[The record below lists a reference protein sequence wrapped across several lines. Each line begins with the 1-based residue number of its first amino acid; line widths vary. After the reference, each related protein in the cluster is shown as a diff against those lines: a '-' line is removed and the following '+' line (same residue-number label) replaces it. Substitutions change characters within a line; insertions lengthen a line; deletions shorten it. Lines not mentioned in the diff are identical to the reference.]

1 MRIGQSRGVTIRSRA
16 LQRLAQFYTSSGS
29 GNSRNENLNLLV
41 RLLPISYSSDLTK
54 LYTIPLTINEWEILL
69 ALSNV
74 ELKTVQEAER
84 LLNDVIAIYFLGSP
98 RQRVSEVLYA
108 RFKLNRWK
116 NPNEIITYQLTKYI
130 IKVCHQFPEL
140 LGECCSLVDNYLQ
153 TVKKVSLVKQSAL
166 FSLMGFLNC
175 FIDGSS
181 SFVLTE
187 HIWTK
192 IVSEFYED
200 GFFDRMDHILTSPN
214 SYTNEAIVHYFDT
227 GNEISKPLMMYYLT
241 KIQTTMVTQI
251 LNIPFDKDS
260 KSMTE
265 YLLDRQLQMYQHDQ
279 SIKDNDTLESSSL
292 STSTEENCKP
302 DFIFK
307 INKNRTLLS
316 KLCRFSIN
324 LFLDL
329 EKNLDSLSSNRARFS
344 FDSLANL
351 LSILALIPFFENYEE
366 KLFNDLT
373 NIISQSLDK
382 YLLSE
387 MISES
392 FLKTIITTGSL
403 LNFYTEKLSEKFL
416 RNFPILVGSEYMDN
430 HLVIE
435 ISKMFAIG
443 LKPLN
448 EDSIVSTIYAINN
461 LLTLTEDA
469 NPNALRERQL
479 TLTSLS
485 STTALDMF
493 SKNETMKKTGSY
505 ASLLKVKQTNSTP
518 TPSNIHINLFKNCIA
533 TTVKIAIEYNSPTIM
548 ALTISILS
556 QKSVVVS
563 QEFNM
568 IIFEAFA
575 DMACYTPSSEF
586 IAIIKFFKVVS
597 NTALKNNDMQLFN
610 SVIQARTI
618 LSQQLITNKLNTE
631 VYRLQLNDILDS
643 IIATGEVENLEH
655 HRPHTEI
662 SHIAEQIASQL
673 GILAALLPKMEDNP
687 IDISK
692 DEILTTKF
700 RNIWFNMAVHGYYM
714 ESEIV
719 KGNYDYLMIIAHNS
733 PPLASDFPV
742 NNKEM
747 SLEMNTVL
755 RRGSSNSIVKQQKQV
770 VFSYLNLNAV
780 QARSMS
786 TSKIM
791 FIAATVLIET
801 IRCETGT
808 CYKILHYLSGPA
820 MASSSID
827 KSIVSIANSIVTKY
841 VAMAKSKTSVLFNSK
856 TIAKQLNEL
865 LLCLVSRNTMLQE
878 AAFTCCRIFIE
889 YIPSALCHHNS
900 LFTLLDLMS
909 AIFESILDCEAN
921 RYQPRFEFS
930 LKHSNVKILLPASAE
945 WRAITLKKLHHSAKD
960 WVKYILNKADEDT
973 KILLQSY
980 ISDVDQT
987 KRLNSVEFGVSFAME
1002 MAGLIISSDKELSNI
1017 MYSGPAKPNTI
1028 SGFLSQHSWRSKY
1041 LVDTAIASSSDDFVK
1056 SLEIIARDIRHKISL
1071 SQPVS
1076 AKSVT
1081 DFLDMGAALLILGK
1095 YNASSLLFDIVHLPF
1110 EVFTS
1115 AALKIA
1121 TNVWLTIIKERADLA
1136 HILLADVCYCW
1147 MRTIDDNMGLYST
1160 KNDFIPEENQKMEY
1174 SPYNKAAIDKS
1185 AKAASKDFAP
1195 HRCVLKFFA
1204 SHFEGTLLQSKY
1216 LLKVFTKTI
1225 LYSIQSFGNA
1235 SLHPF
1240 ARMIRFEMLQLAT
1253 TILAHNINQKTS
1265 YVQKLA
1271 HAIIDGSLT
1280 WFKKPSAWSFGSN
1293 NLKIKTDLSI
1303 LNGFFKQL
1311 ITYAKIFKK
1320 YCGSDFTLLQ
1330 YFIVHE
1336 IQQIETWLSPL
1347 LKIKGANSNH
1357 LTEDV
1362 VLHAFNKDAYLASNI
1377 VERYR
1382 SKKLEQYLAM
1392 LVVKDPL
1399 SCVHVSDLL
1408 SFYID
1413 GLKTSKVEMH
1423 TILYWVPTSPLK
1435 AINLF
1440 APNLMKNPYILQYS
1454 MFALESHDVNVTFF
1468 YVPQIVQCL
1477 RYDRTGYVEK
1487 LIIDTAKISVL
1498 FSHQIIWNMLAN
1510 CYKGDEGLI
1519 EDEIKPILDRV
1530 REKMIKG
1537 FSQSHLEF
1545 YEKEFGFFNDVT
1557 NISGKLKPYIKKSKA
1572 EKKQKIDEEMAK
1584 IVVKPNVYLPSNP
1597 DGVIIDINRTS
1608 GKPLQSHAK
1617 APFMASFKI
1626 RKEERDAETGELVTV
1641 EKWQAAIFKVG
1652 DDCRQDLLALQL
1664 ISIFKTIW
1672 ANIGLDLYVFPY
1684 RVTATA
1690 PGCGVIDV
1698 LPNSISRDMLGREA
1712 VNGLYEYFISK
1723 FGPESSIEFQK
1734 ARSNLVKSL
1743 AGYSVIS
1750 YLLQF
1755 KDRHNGNI
1763 MYDDQGH
1770 CLHID
1775 FGFIFDIVPGGV
1787 KFEAVPFKL
1796 TKEMVKVMGGSNLTP
1811 AFEDFEELCIKA
1823 YLSVRP
1829 HMNFIIESIKPMLD
1843 SGLPCFKGKT
1853 ISNLKD
1859 RFQPDKTDHEAALYM
1874 KGLIKKSFESVFTV
1888 GYDEFQRITNGI
1900 PY

>member
-1 MRIGQSRGVTIRSRA
+1 MRIGQSRGVSIRSRA
-16 LQRLAQFYTSSGS
+16 LQRLSRFYTNSENSSS
-29 GNSRNENLNLLV
+29 HDENLNLLV

-54 LYTIPLTINEWEILL
+54 LYTIPLTLNEWEILL

-74 ELKTVQEAER
+74 TLKTVEEAER
-84 LLNDVIAIYFLGSP
+84 LLNDVIALYFLCSP

-108 RFKLNRWK
+108 RFKLNCWK
-116 NPNEIITYQLTKYI
+116 NPNEIITYHLTKYI

-140 LGECCSLVDNYLQ
+140 IGECCSLVDNYLE
-153 TVKKVSLVKQSAL
+153 LVKQISFVKQSGL

-175 FIDGSS
+175 FIEDSS

-192 IVSEFYED
+192 VVSEFYET
-200 GFFDRMDHILTSPN
+200 GFFDKMDQILTSPN
-214 SYTNEAIVHYFDT
+214 SFTNEAIVQYFDA
-227 GNEISKPLMMYYLT
+227 GNEISKPLMIYYLT
-241 KIQTTMVTQI
+241 RIQTTMVRQI
-251 LNIPFDKDS
+251 LGISLDEDS
-260 KSMTE
+260 KSMAE
-265 YLLDRQLQMYQHDQ
+265 YLLDRQLQMYSHEQL
-279 SIKDNDTLESSSL
+279 IKDSDKLESSRT
-292 STSTEENCKP
+292 STSSENNYNP
-302 DFIFK
+302 DFVFK
-307 INKNRTLLS
+307 INKHKTLLS

-324 LFLDL
+324 LFINL
-329 EKNLDSLSSNRARFS
+329 ETNLDSFSSNRARFS

-351 LSILALIPFFENYEE
+351 ISILCLIPFFEDHDFS
-366 KLFNDLT
+366 LFTDLI
-373 NIISQSLDK
+373 NIVSQSIDK
-382 YLLSE
+382 YLLSD
-387 MISES
+387 MISEF
-392 FLKTIITTGSL
+392 FLKIIITTGSL
-403 LNFYTEKLSEKFL
+403 LNYHTEKLSEKFL
-416 RNFPILVGSEYMDN
+416 RSFPLLVGSEYMDN
-430 HLVIE
+430 NLVIE
-435 ISKMFAIG
+435 ISKIFAIG
-443 LKPLN
+443 LRPLN

-461 LLTLTEDA
+461 LLTLTEDS

-479 TLTSLS
+479 TLTSFGS
-485 STTALDMF
+485 NTALDLI
-493 SKNETMKKTGSY
+493 SRNDSLKKTGSY
-505 ASLLKVKQTNSTP
+505 SSLLKAKQASRSVTP
-518 TPSNIHINLFKNCIA
+518 GNIHINLFKNCIA
-533 TTVKIAIEYNSPTIM
+533 TTITIAIEYNSPTIM

-556 QKSVVVS
+556 QKSAVVS

-568 IIFEAFA
+568 IIFKAFA
-575 DMACYTPSSEF
+575 NMACYTTVSEF
-586 IAIIKFFKVVS
+586 IAIIKFFRVVANLAMKS
-597 NTALKNNDMQLFN
+597 NDKQLF
-610 SVIQARTI
+610 SSLIKARTI
-618 LSQQLITNKLNTE
+618 LSEQLVLHKFNTD
-631 VYRLQLNDILDS
+631 VYKLQLNDILDT
-643 IIATGEVENLEH
+643 IIATGEVETLEH
-655 HRPHTEI
+655 HRSHTEI

-673 GILAALLPKMEDNP
+673 GILAALLPKPESDP

-692 DEILTTKF
+692 DEVLTTKF
-700 RNIWFNMAVHGYYM
+700 RNVWFNMAVHGYYTG
-714 ESEIV
+714 SEIV
-719 KGNYDYLMIIAHNS
+719 KENYESLMIIAYNS

-770 VFSYLNLNAV
+770 VFNYLNVNAV
-780 QARSMS
+780 QSRSMS
-786 TSKIM
+786 TTKIM

-801 IRCETGT
+801 IRCEIGE

-841 VAMAKSKTSVLFNSK
+841 VTMAKANTSVLFNSK
-856 TIAKQLNEL
+856 TIAKQLNEI
-865 LLCLVSRNTMLQE
+865 LLCLVSRNTILQE

-900 LFTLLDLMS
+900 LFTLLDLMT
-909 AIFESILDCEAN
+909 AMFESILDCEAN
-921 RYQPRFEFS
+921 RYQPHFEFF
-930 LKHSNVKILLPASAE
+930 LKHSNAKILIPASAE
-945 WRAITLKKLHHSAKD
+945 WRAATLKKLHHSAKD
-960 WVKYILNKADEDT
+960 WVKYILNKANEDT

-980 ISDVDQT
+980 ISDVDQA

-1002 MAGLIISSDKELSNI
+1002 MAGLIISTDKELSNI
-1017 MYSGPAKPNTI
+1017 MYTGPAKPNTI

-1056 SLEIIARDIRHKISL
+1056 NLEIIARDIRYKISN
-1071 SQPVS
+1071 SQPAS

-1095 YNASSLLFDIVHLPF
+1095 YNASSLLYDIVHLPF

-1136 HILLADVCYCW
+1136 HILLTDICYCW
-1147 MRTIDDNMGLYST
+1147 MRTIDDKMGLYS
-1160 KNDFIPEENQKMEY
+1160 KEYDMIQEENQKMDY
-1174 SPYNKAAIDKS
+1174 APYNKAAIDKD
-1185 AKAASKDFAP
+1185 AKVTSKSLSP

-1225 LYSIQSFGNA
+1225 LYSIQSLDNA

-1240 ARMIRFEMLQLAT
+1240 ARMIRFELLQIGA
-1253 TILAHNINQKTS
+1253 TILVHNINQKTK
-1265 YVQKLA
+1265 YVEKLA
-1271 HAIIDGSLT
+1271 QAIIDGSLT
-1280 WFKKPSAWSFGSN
+1280 WFKRPGSWSFGSN

-1303 LNGFFKQL
+1303 LNDFYKQL
-1311 ITYAKIFKK
+1311 IINAKVFKD
-1320 YCGSDFTLLQ
+1320 YCGYDFILLQ
-1330 YFIVHE
+1330 YFIADE
-1336 IQQIETWLSPL
+1336 IQQIETWLYPL
-1347 LKIKGANSNH
+1347 NKIKGANSNQ
-1357 LTEDV
+1357 LNEKMI
-1362 VLHAFNKDAYLASNI
+1362 LYAFNKDACLASNVVERYKSKKMTQYLAS
-1377 VERYR
+1377 
-1382 SKKLEQYLAM
+1382 
-1392 LVVKDPL
+1392 LVSKDPL
-1399 SCVHVSDLL
+1399 KCVHVPALLPLYLNGFKSSKSD
-1408 SFYID
+1408 
-1413 GLKTSKVEMH
+1413 MH
-1423 TILYWVPTSPLK
+1423 STLYWLPTNALK

-1440 APNLMKNPYILQYS
+1440 APEYMKNPYILQYS

-1519 EDEIKPILDRV
+1519 EDDIKPILDKV
-1530 REKMIKG
+1530 RAKMIKG
-1537 FSQSHLEF
+1537 FSTSHLEF
-1545 YEKEFGFFNDVT
+1545 YEKEFGFFNEVT

-1597 DGVIIDINRTS
+1597 DGVVIDINRTS

-1626 RKEERDAETGELVTV
+1626 KKDERDAETGEMITV

-1652 DDCRQDLLALQL
+1652 DDCRQDVLALQL

-1672 ANIGLDLYVFPY
+1672 ANIGLDVYVFPY

-1723 FGPESSIEFQK
+1723 FGPETSIEFQK

-1796 TKEMVKVMGGSNLTP
+1796 TKEMVKVMGGSNVTP

-1829 HMNFIIESIKPMLD
+1829 HMDFIIESIKPMID

-1853 ISNLKD
+1853 INNLRD
-1859 RFQPDKTDHEAALYM
+1859 RFQPDKTDHEAALFM